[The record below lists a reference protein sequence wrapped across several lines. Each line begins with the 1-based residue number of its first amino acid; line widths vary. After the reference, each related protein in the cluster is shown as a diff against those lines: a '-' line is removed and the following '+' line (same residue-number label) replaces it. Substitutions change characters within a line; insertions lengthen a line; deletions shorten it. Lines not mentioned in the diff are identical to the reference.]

1 MTYAMYGVA
10 GGMMLIFTISFYSY
24 RKSRTRR
31 KEIRWLDEHHVL
43 DRLRARLEL

>member
-10 GGMMLIFTISFYSY
+10 GGMTLIFSISLYWY
-24 RKSRTRR
+24 RKNLIRR
-31 KEIRWLDEHHVL
+31 QEIRWLDEHHVL